1 MKLLTKKLLFILEI
15 PESISTP
22 ELKPRPR
29 EVIEMNEM
37 RNGNVNMK
45 ILRFACILF
54 SFNSI

>member
-45 ILRFACILF
+45 ILRFASTLF